1 MNSRKRNS
9 KVCLLA
15 GIVVLAFALFAQTAK
30 AAMFTWGGTSSQGT
44 DISVQADVDISGDTM
59 TIELTNNSPDGSFY
73 QVDVLTSFYFDVF
86 NDVSRPTL
94 TLTLTGMSG
103 DVYTI
108 DVDNPDA
115 FKGDL
120 SAQTGEASWILQTMY
135 PAYVPYV
142 GFGIGTVGNSDLS
155 PYNNFPA
162 MDGIQSGIVAG
173 EVTAGSNSLKG
184 WDLVRTSATFNFSGL
199 TGYTIDDFGPVAFGF
214 GTGPDLLTPVPGAVL
229 LGLLGLGVA
238 GIKLRKFA

>member
-73 QVDVLTSFYFDVF
+73 QVDVLSSFYFDVF
-86 NDVSRPTL
+86 RENDGSRP

-108 DVDNPDA
+108 DVDGPDVL
-115 FKGDL
+115 KGDL
-120 SAQTGEASWILQTMY
+120 SAQTGEASWILQTMN

-142 GFGIGTVGNSDLS
+142 GFGIGTVGNSAL
-155 PYNNFPA
+155 YNNFPA
-162 MDGIQSGIVAG
+162 MDGIESGIVAG
-173 EVTAGSNSLKG
+173 EVTAGHNSLEG
-184 WDLVRTSATFNFSGL
+184 WDLVRTSATFNFIGL